1 MGHQSTFENK
11 KLATAEKFLCD
22 NMETFEE
29 RICFLE
35 KSAAIKSGANIDYYW
50 KQQHIPGI
58 KVSDEKI
65 RQFILTVENS
75 GIPFPI
81 AISSLARKPLTV
93 EQQKKDGV
101 FYTDFRLANLIA
113 DSCAKDIKQNASIV
127 DFAAGTCILLIGI
140 ALKYKNSFSE
150 QYDEWLKKNV
160 FAFDLSEDALRGG
173 AAAFLSTT
181 NNAEAI
187 VSMIRKWKVCDS
199 LLDADVSKMKFDIV
213 VGNPP
218 WGRIKLTR
226 HNFATRAGYECV
238 YGADYPAFNNEQ
250 FLEEKDYITNYS
262 KVIKEKFNFS
272 SNSEPDFY
280 MAFLQKAIQSAKK
293 QCAKIAFLVPAGL
306 IRSQGTYDLRKQIL
320 NSFSKIEFD
329 LLDNKGNFFSIDSRF
344 KFLLLLIEI
353 DKKKK
358 TDHFLFN
365 ILCSKNNS
373 ILRGNDIT
381 FQTKELEKYRPDLT
395 IPEVRNKDELKLFF
409 KICDNGKKWGNVN
422 NEWEADISREVDMTS
437 DKDNFISKQAKNSF
451 PVIEGRMVQ
460 QYRFG
465 AKTYLSG
472 QGRSAVWKP
481 CCEQSRSQFFIEQSS
496 LSDALKERVKKFRVG
511 FCDIAGQTNER
522 SMMSAVIPPNVIC
535 GNKVP
540 TLLFPKST
548 TKDILYLWQ
557 GITNSFVFDWM
568 IRRVVS
574 TTINY
579 FLLFSIPLPNIK
591 ETSPISKKIISKS
604 RQLSMMGKD
613 FYDGS
618 KMPQLRAEIDVLVAQ
633 AYGLDLDDLKL
644 ILSDFPLLDKK
655 QRPIANEK
663 KSSITT
669 DLLLS
674 MAAKEWKLDCNIFD
688 KRLKQQKNSN
698 AYIPSEM
705 TVLCQKE
712 A

>member
-1 MGHQSTFENK
+1 
-11 KLATAEKFLCD
+11 
-22 NMETFEE
+22 
-29 RICFLE
+29 
-35 KSAAIKSGANIDYYW
+35 
-50 KQQHIPGI
+50 
-58 KVSDEKI
+58 
-65 RQFILTVENS
+65 
-75 GIPFPI
+75 
-81 AISSLARKPLTV
+81 
-93 EQQKKDGV
+93 
-101 FYTDFRLANLIA
+101 
-113 DSCAKDIKQNASIV
+113 
-127 DFAAGTCILLIGI
+127 
-140 ALKYKNSFSE
+140 
-150 QYDEWLKKNV
+150 
-160 FAFDLSEDALRGG
+160 
-173 AAAFLSTT
+173 
-181 NNAEAI
+181 
-187 VSMIRKWKVCDS
+187 
-199 LLDADVSKMKFDIV
+199 
-213 VGNPP
+213 
-218 WGRIKLTR
+218 
-226 HNFATRAGYECV
+226 
-238 YGADYPAFNNEQ
+238 
-250 FLEEKDYITNYS
+250 
-262 KVIKEKFNFS
+262 
-272 SNSEPDFY
+272 